1 MLLGSNYQ
9 AWRKKKIYLN
19 QVPQASASCCIFML
33 NDQVMSSRWPKGQ
46 FDRECPVIM
55 IYVIRDLLFTHV
67 TEIKYTYLLTYY
79 CTNLSI
85 TSENAYS
92 RQNALFEYCTK
103 NTNKMW
109 YWFFVSF
116 KSEKGSRARLYY
128 LLKKLEPHFSSLED
142 ARREEYL
149 HYSCGWLT
157 QYSTR
162 IWSAPL
168 YLIFVNF
175 GTPPHYLGL

>member
-1 MLLGSNYQ
+1 M
-9 AWRKKKIYLN
+9 R
-19 QVPQASASCCIFML
+19 
-33 NDQVMSSRWPKGQ
+33 
-46 FDRECPVIM
+46 
-55 IYVIRDLLFTHV
+55 IRDKTRYLSTVQKTQTKCDIDFLFH
-67 TEIKYTYLLTYY
+67 
-79 CTNLSI
+79 
-85 TSENAYS
+85 
-92 RQNALFEYCTK
+92 FH
-103 NTNKMW
+103 
-109 YWFFVSF
+109 
-116 KSEKGSRARLYY
+116 EKGSRARLYY